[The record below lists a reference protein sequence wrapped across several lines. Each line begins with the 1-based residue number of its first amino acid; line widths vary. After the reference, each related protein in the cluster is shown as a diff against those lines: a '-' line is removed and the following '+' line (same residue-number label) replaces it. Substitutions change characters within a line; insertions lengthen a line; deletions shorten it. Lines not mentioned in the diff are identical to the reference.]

1 MISINSSQEN
11 LRMKNS
17 VLEKFPIFHEK
28 VELKLDVKH
37 KRIELIIQKLI
48 GKPWINLVLKEDI
61 RIRGWSVLQ
70 FSNFIES
77 FLDKIDG
84 VLINRID

>member
-48 GKPWINLVLKEDI
+48 GKP
-61 RIRGWSVLQ
+61 
-70 FSNFIES
+70 
-77 FLDKIDG
+77 
-84 VLINRID
+84 